1 MRGLS
6 ISPVVDVHTHY
17 IPEEL
22 IELID
27 SGQGPTGLTV
37 ERRDGKDPLIVHDN
51 GLRYPAFEVFRDHRA
66 RLTYMDERGID
77 VSVISISP
85 SLYLYW
91 LDPGET
97 VEISRV
103 LNDAAA
109 RMAKEGDGR
118 LHAMATVPM
127 NDPTA
132 AAEELRRARGELGLV
147 GVEIGTS
154 VGTRQLDSPD
164 LDVFFSAA
172 AELGMPVMLHPYL
185 SMITEP
191 GTDTEGYHLAN
202 VIGNPMETFVAGC
215 RLAVGG
221 VFDRHPDLRVLLVHG
236 GGAFPYQ
243 AGRLQHAYDVRE
255 ETRATAKRPPLD
267 YLDNLLFD
275 TVVFEPAPLN
285 YLIDLVGPER
295 VVFGTD
301 LPFDMGD
308 DSALRELSDGSRPAL
323 ADQVLGGNALELFGI
338 GQKAGGTATVR

>member
-22 IELID
+22 IELIH
-27 SGQGPTGLTV
+27 SGKGPTGLTV
-37 ERRDGKDPLIVHDN
+37 ERREGKDPLIIHDN

-66 RLTYMDERGID
+66 RLAYMEERGID
-77 VSVISISP
+77 VALISISP

-97 VEISRV
+97 AEISRI

-109 RMAKEGDGR
+109 RMAREADGR

-127 NDPTA
+127 NDPAA
-132 AAEELRRARGELGLV
+132 AAEELRRTREELGVV

-164 LDVFFSAA
+164 LDVFFAAA

-191 GTDTEGYHLAN
+191 GTDTQGYHLAN
-202 VIGNPMETFVAGC
+202 VIGNPLETFVAGC
-215 RLAVGG
+215 RLTVGG

-243 AGRLQHAYDVRE
+243 LGRLQHAYQVRE
-255 ETRATAKRPPLD
+255 ETRITAKRSPLD
-267 YLDNLLFD
+267 YLDNLRFD
-275 TVVFEPAPLN
+275 TVLFEGAPLR
-285 YLIDLVGPER
+285 YLLELVGPDR
-295 VVFGTD
+295 VLFGTD

-308 DSALRELSDGSRPAL
+308 DSALREVGDGSDQGL
-323 ADQVLGGNALELFGI
+323 ADRVLGGNALELFGI
-338 GQKAGGTATVR
+338 EQKTGSANVR